1 MTCYDILVQLAQNGT
16 DKIYI
21 DLCNKSL
28 KVGKQKIIENGQVV
42 KSKIFNNEFVG
53 LIDGNFDIN
62 DLYAQY
68 KVSVPSE
75 RDCKKHYFK
84 ALPVT
89 EMTDAQ
95 MVLWMPRLEAR
106 VRLEAYVL
114 LASMVGKLK
123 WSNPSKWYW
132 VGKDKDFVVLKKYI

>member
-1 MTCYDILVQLAQNGT
+1 MTCYDILVQIAQNGT
-16 DKIYI
+16 DKIHI
-21 DLCNKSL
+21 DLCNKTL

-42 KSKIFNNEFVG
+42 KNKIFNNEFVE
-53 LIDGNFDIN
+53 LIDGSFDI
-62 DLYAQY
+62 DELYAQY
-68 KVSVPSE
+68 KVSIPSE

-84 ALPVT
+84 ALSAT

-95 MVLWMPRLEAR
+95 MVLGMPRLEAR

-114 LASMVGKLK
+114 LASIIGKLK
-123 WSNPSKWYW
+123 WHNANHWYW

>member
-1 MTCYDILVQLAQNGT
+1 MTCYDILVQIAQNGT
-16 DKIYI
+16 DKIHI
-21 DLCNKSL
+21 DLCNKTL
-28 KVGKQKIIENGQVV
+28 KVGKQKIIESGQVV
-42 KSKIFNNEFVG
+42 KSKIFDNDFTE

-84 ALPVT
+84 ALSAN

-95 MVLWMPRLEAR
+95 MVLGMPRLEAR

-114 LASMVGKLK
+114 LASIVGKIK
-123 WSNPSKWYW
+123 WANPNHWYW
-132 VGKDKDFVVLKKYI
+132 TGKDKDFIMLKKYV

>member
-1 MTCYDILVQLAQNGT
+1 MTCYDILVQIAQNGT
-16 DKIYI
+16 DKIHI
-21 DLCNKSL
+21 DLCNKTL

-42 KSKIFNNEFVG
+42 KNKIFNNEFAE

-75 RDCKKHYFK
+75 RDCGKHYFK
-84 ALPVT
+84 ALSSN

-95 MVLWMPRLEAR
+95 MVLGMPRFEAR
-106 VRLEAYVL
+106 IRLEAYVL
-114 LASMVGKLK
+114 LASIAGKLK
-123 WSNPSKWYW
+123 WHNPNHWYW
-132 VGKDKDFVVLKKYI
+132 VGKDKDFIILKKYI

>member
-1 MTCYDILVQLAQNGT
+1 MTCYDILVQIAQNGT
-16 DKIYI
+16 DKIHI
-21 DLCNKSL
+21 DLCNKTL

-42 KSKIFNNEFVG
+42 KNKIFNNEFVD
-53 LIDGNFDIN
+53 LIGDAIDV
-62 DLYAQY
+62 DELYAQY

-84 ALPVT
+84 ALSAN

-95 MVLWMPRLEAR
+95 MVLGMPRLEAR
-106 VRLEAYVL
+106 VRLEAYML
-114 LASMVGKLK
+114 LASISGKIK
-123 WSNPSKWYW
+123 WENQNHWYW